1 MRAYVS
7 ELLGST
13 LLVLAVLTATLSGSD
28 LAPVAV
34 GAALVALVYT
44 CAPMSGAQLNPALS
58 LATVIRGTLPVVEL
72 VPYLAAQLLGA
83 LVAYLL
89 TAGIYGDQIDALPG
103 PVDLKGL
110 VVAAFLVELA
120 FSFALAWVYLGTL
133 GRLARAD
140 GTVEARDHQL
150 GPAGLAIGGIVAA
163 GTVAAGPISGAALNP
178 AVTFAMGMTGILAW
192 KWVPI
197 YVLAQLLGAL
207 LASLIT
213 LGTLPA
219 LRPNTPIPPNQAS

>member
-13 LLVLAVLTATLSGSD
+13 LFVMAVLTATLSGSD

-34 GAALVALVYT
+34 GAALLALVYT
-44 CAPMSGAQLNPALS
+44 CAPMSGAHLNPALS

-72 VPYLAAQLLGA
+72 VPYLAAQLLGG

-103 PVDLKGL
+103 PVDLSGL
-110 VVAAFLVELA
+110 VVAAFLVELV

-133 GRLARAD
+133 GRLTGPDA
-140 GTVEARDHQL
+140 TVEARDHQL

-178 AVTFAMGMTGILAW
+178 VVTFAMGLTGILDW

-219 LRPNTPIPPNQAS
+219 RPDTPTPPNTAG

>member
-13 LLVLAVLTATLSGSD
+13 LFVMAVLTATLSGSG

-34 GAALVALVYT
+34 GAALLALVYT
-44 CAPMSGAQLNPALS
+44 CAPMSGAHLNPALS
-58 LATVIRGTLPVVEL
+58 LATVIRGTLPAVEL
-72 VPYLAAQLLGA
+72 VPYLAAQLLGG

-89 TAGIYGDQIDALPG
+89 TTGIYGDQIDALPG
-103 PVDLKGL
+103 PVDLSGL
-110 VVAAFLVELA
+110 VVAAFLVELV

-133 GRLARAD
+133 GRLTSAD
-140 GTVEARDHQL
+140 GTIEARDHQL
-150 GPAGLAIGGIVAA
+150 GPAGLAIGAIVAV

-178 AVTFAMGMTGILAW
+178 VVTFAMGMTGILAW

-197 YVLAQLLGAL
+197 YVLAQLLGAV

-219 LRPNTPIPPNQAS
+219 RPNTSSPPNPAG